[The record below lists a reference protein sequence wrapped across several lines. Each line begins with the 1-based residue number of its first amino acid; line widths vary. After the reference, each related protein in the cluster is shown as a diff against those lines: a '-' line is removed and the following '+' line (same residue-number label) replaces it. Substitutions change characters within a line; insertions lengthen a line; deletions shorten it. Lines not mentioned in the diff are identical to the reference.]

1 MVNLQILNPK
11 QQNNLERIKQ
21 LVKHINMA
29 DYISQYESYYTI
41 AYHSIGNL
49 TESTEEGLR

>member
-1 MVNLQILNPK
+1 MANLQTLNPK